1 MLIQIF
7 KILTVILS
15 LQSNFSHLI
24 TFQLANYLTLSY
36 FLG

>member
-7 KILTVILS
+7 KFLTVILS
-15 LQSNFSHLI
+15 LQSNFSHSI
-24 TFQLANYLTLSY
+24 TIQLVNYLTLSY